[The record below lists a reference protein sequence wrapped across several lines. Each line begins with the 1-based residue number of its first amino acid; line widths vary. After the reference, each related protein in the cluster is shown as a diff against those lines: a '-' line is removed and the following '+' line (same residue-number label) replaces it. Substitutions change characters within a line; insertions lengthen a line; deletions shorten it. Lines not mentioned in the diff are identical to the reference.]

1 MVQLAE
7 WMAQVAAVRAD
18 AGMELDDRRK
28 AYREIAAAVRELCN
42 CFPAPGLLY
51 GAEGKPM

>member
-1 MVQLAE
+1 M
-7 WMAQVAAVRAD
+7 MQVAAGRAA

-42 CFPAPGLLY
+42 RFPAPGLLY
-51 GAEGKPM
+51 GADGKPL